1 MNAQM
6 NDDFPRGDEPQ
17 YLGSMT
23 ETTIDIGKLAGALAK
38 AQGSITGALKDSSN
52 PFFKSKYADLAAC
65 WDACRK
71 PLSENGLAVIQ
82 TTEIRADFV
91 TIVTLLAHES
101 GEWIRSRLPMKP
113 KDFSP
118 QAVGS
123 TMTYARR
130 YALAAMVGLAQVD
143 DDAESAQHRGTEP
156 ARPDPKLVKEYAKR
170 LQEALDVGL
179 DQAVLDIH
187 NEIVEDEV
195 FYREA
200 WSHIPSGA
208 RRAIKEVIA
217 RAKGETNGKAA

>member
-1 MNAQM
+1 MNA
-6 NDDFPRGDEPQ
+6 
-17 YLGSMT
+17 T
-23 ETTIDIGKLAGALAK
+23 IETLPGEDSYQSAPTRCSPEIGKLAAALSK
-38 AQGSITGALKDSSN
+38 AQGSITGALKESAN

-71 PLSENGLAVIQ
+71 ALSENGLAVIQ
-82 TTEIRADFV
+82 TPEVGNGYV

-101 GEWIRSRLPMKP
+101 GEWIRSWLPMRP

-143 DDAESAQHRGTEP
+143 DDAESAQQRGMDP
-156 ARPDPKLVKEYAKR
+156 NQPDPKKTREYAKR
-170 LQEALDVGL
+170 MQDALEVGI

-187 NEIVEDEV
+187 NEIVDDEQ
-195 FYREA
+195 FYRAA
-200 WSHIPSGA
+200 WSQIPSGA
-208 RRAIKEVIA
+208 RRDIKAAIE
-217 RAKGETNGKAA
+217 RAKGA